1 MISLDTQQILSTA
14 QTIALGTPAIWFYTE
29 LAKKLNSVTW
39 LKEGQKTRL
48 RTFAGLLSAVAA
60 VIGGVAS
67 GTLDFTSIQDL
78 AVSLITAG
86 AVWSGAH
93 AVHSTVG
100 GGNPANQVAPS
111 PTPEVTPPPT
121 EPV

>member
-1 MISLDTQQILSTA
+1 MISLDSQQLLSTA

-29 LAKKLNSVTW
+29 LAKKANSITW

-48 RTFAGLLSAVAA
+48 RTVAGILAAAAA
-60 VIGGVAS
+60 VVGGLAS

-78 AVSLITAG
+78 VSALITA
-86 AVWSGAH
+86 AAIWSGAH

-100 GGNPANQVAPS
+100 GGNPANAT
-111 PTPEVTPPPT
+111 PTTEVTPPPT
-121 EPV
+121 EPVQ